1 MNRRIIIILALAAV
15 CGGTKAQRKQSGAR
29 ANGSHIIV
37 LGRKVI
43 DTANLRIKYA
53 WGATD
58 ITQDS
63 TYLDCG
69 QLLIGQHMTKYSSW
83 FVEVADSQRVE
94 WARKNPHAQS
104 VPNGTWWMRGKVPG
118 IWSEYQYSNIFIH
131 GDTLNEWAVM
141 PMGQEWPQR
150 YEEKWSGQ
158 EWKLSLTPNPSPVGE
173 GNFKSEEDEDS
184 SADNQT
190 PLPHGG
196 GAGGEAVILGH
207 RCQKATCRWR
217 GRDYVAWFAPDIP
230 IRRGP
235 WKFGGLPGLIMK
247 IHDVDSLYV
256 FEAVAIEKGN
266 FPIYQYPKEEFM
278 KSTRTHTW
286 KLQIAY
292 NRNYLKTAGIRSFN
306 EDGTIG
312 DLKSSPHEYDPM
324 ELE

>member
-1 MNRRIIIILALAAV
+1 MNKKNFIFTFIFVTV
-15 CGGTKAQRKQSGAR
+15 CISTNAQWKQSDAYASGMHNTVVR
-29 ANGSHIIV
+29 
-37 LGRKVI
+37 RKAI

-58 ITQDS
+58 ISQDS

-69 QLLIGQHMTKYSSW
+69 QLLIGQRMIKYSSW
-83 FVEVADSQRVE
+83 FVEVADSQRVQ
-94 WARKNPHAQS
+94 WAKMNPHAQS
-104 VPNGTWWMRGKVPG
+104 VPNGTWWMRGKKPG

-158 EWKLSLTPNPSPVGE
+158 DWTLQGDTAS
-173 GNFKSEEDEDS
+173 F
-184 SADNQT
+184 
-190 PLPHGG
+190 
-196 GAGGEAVILGH
+196 LGH
-207 RCQKATCRWR
+207 QCQKATCHWR
-217 GRDYVAWFAPDIP
+217 GRDYIAWFAPDIP

-256 FEAVAIEKGN
+256 FEAVAIEKGQ
-266 FPIYQYPKEEFM
+266 FPIWQYPKEEFM
-278 KSTRTHTW
+278 KSSRMKTW
-286 KLQIAY
+286 KLQKAF
-292 NRNYLKTAGIRSFN
+292 NLNYPKTAGRLRFN

-312 DLKSSPHEYDPM
+312 DLISRPHEYNPL

>member
-1 MNRRIIIILALAAV
+1 MNKRIITIILALAAV
-15 CGGTKAQRKQSGAR
+15 CGGANAQRKQSGAR

-58 ITQDS
+58 ITHDS

-69 QLLIGQHMTKYSSW
+69 QLLIGQHITKYSSW

-158 EWKLSLTPNPSPVGE
+158 EWTL
-173 GNFKSEEDEDS
+173 EEDTAS
-184 SADNQT
+184 F
-190 PLPHGG
+190 
-196 GAGGEAVILGH
+196 LGH
-207 RCQKATCRWR
+207 PCQKATCRWR

>member
-1 MNRRIIIILALAAV
+1 MNKRIITIILALAAV
-15 CGGTKAQRKQSGAR
+15 CGGANAQRKQSGAR
-29 ANGSHIIV
+29 ANGSHIMV

-58 ITQDS
+58 ITHDS

-94 WARKNPHAQS
+94 WARKNPHPQG

-158 EWKLSLTPNPSPVGE
+158 EWTL
-173 GNFKSEEDEDS
+173 EEDTAS
-184 SADNQT
+184 F
-190 PLPHGG
+190 
-196 GAGGEAVILGH
+196 LGH
-207 RCQKATCRWR
+207 PCQKATCRWR

>member
-1 MNRRIIIILALAAV
+1 MNKRLVIIIIILAFV
-15 CGGTKAQRKQSGAR
+15 CGGANAQQKQSGAR

-58 ITQDS
+58 ITHDS

-131 GDTLNEWAVM
+131 GDTLNEWSVM

-158 EWKLSLTPNPSPVGE
+158 EWTL
-173 GNFKSEEDEDS
+173 EEDTAS
-184 SADNQT
+184 F
-190 PLPHGG
+190 
-196 GAGGEAVILGH
+196 LGH
-207 RCQKATCRWR
+207 PCQKATCRWR

>member
-1 MNRRIIIILALAAV
+1 MNKKFITIILALAAV
-15 CGGTKAQRKQSGAR
+15 CGGANAQRKQSGAR

-37 LGRKVI
+37 LGQKVI

-58 ITQDS
+58 ITHDS

-131 GDTLNEWAVM
+131 GDTLNEWSVM

-158 EWKLSLTPNPSPVGE
+158 EWTL
-173 GNFKSEEDEDS
+173 EEDTAS
-184 SADNQT
+184 F
-190 PLPHGG
+190 
-196 GAGGEAVILGH
+196 LGH
-207 RCQKATCRWR
+207 PCQKATCRWR

-235 WKFGGLPGLIMK
+235 WQFGGLPGLIMK

>member
-1 MNRRIIIILALAAV
+1 MNKRIITIILAFAAV
-15 CGGTKAQRKQSGAR
+15 CGGANAQRKQSGAR

-58 ITQDS
+58 ITHDS

-131 GDTLNEWAVM
+131 GDTLNEWSVM

-158 EWKLSLTPNPSPVGE
+158 EWTL
-173 GNFKSEEDEDS
+173 EEDTAS
-184 SADNQT
+184 F
-190 PLPHGG
+190 
-196 GAGGEAVILGH
+196 LGH
-207 RCQKATCRWR
+207 PCQKATCRWR

>member
-1 MNRRIIIILALAAV
+1 MNKRFFIIFIALAAV
-15 CGGTKAQRKQSGAR
+15 CGGASAQWKQSGAR

-58 ITQDS
+58 ITHDS

-69 QLLIGQHMTKYSSW
+69 QLLIGQHMTKYSS
-83 FVEVADSQRVE
+83 QRVE
-94 WARKNPHAQS
+94 WAKKNPNPQG

-131 GDTLNEWAVM
+131 GDTLNEWAMM

-158 EWKLSLTPNPSPVGE
+158 EWTL
-173 GNFKSEEDEDS
+173 EEDTAS
-184 SADNQT
+184 F
-190 PLPHGG
+190 
-196 GAGGEAVILGH
+196 LGH
-207 RCQKATCRWR
+207 PCQKATCRWR
-217 GRDYVAWFAPDIP
+217 GRDYIAWFAPDIP

>member
-15 CGGTKAQRKQSGAR
+15 CGGANAQRKQSGAR

-58 ITQDS
+58 ITHDS

-131 GDTLNEWAVM
+131 GDTLNEWSVM

-158 EWKLSLTPNPSPVGE
+158 EWTL
-173 GNFKSEEDEDS
+173 EEDTAS
-184 SADNQT
+184 F
-190 PLPHGG
+190 
-196 GAGGEAVILGH
+196 LGH
-207 RCQKATCRWR
+207 PCQKATCRWR

>member
-1 MNRRIIIILALAAV
+1 MNKRIITIILALAAV
-15 CGGTKAQRKQSGAR
+15 CGGAKAQRKQSGAR

-58 ITQDS
+58 ITHDS

-131 GDTLNEWAVM
+131 GDTLNEWSVM

-158 EWKLSLTPNPSPVGE
+158 EWTL
-173 GNFKSEEDEDS
+173 EEDTAS
-184 SADNQT
+184 F
-190 PLPHGG
+190 
-196 GAGGEAVILGH
+196 LGH
-207 RCQKATCRWR
+207 PCQKATCRWR

>member
-1 MNRRIIIILALAAV
+1 MNRRIITIILALAAV
-15 CGGTKAQRKQSGAR
+15 CGGAKAQRKQSGAR

-58 ITQDS
+58 ITHDS

-131 GDTLNEWAVM
+131 GDTLNEWSVM

-158 EWKLSLTPNPSPVGE
+158 EWTL
-173 GNFKSEEDEDS
+173 EEDTAS
-184 SADNQT
+184 F
-190 PLPHGG
+190 
-196 GAGGEAVILGH
+196 LGH
-207 RCQKATCRWR
+207 PCQKATCRWR

>member
-1 MNRRIIIILALAAV
+1 MNKKNFILTFILLSV
-15 CGGTKAQRKQSGAR
+15 CISTNAQWKQSDAY
-29 ANGSHIIV
+29 ANGMHNTV
-37 LGRKVI
+37 VRRKAI

-69 QLLIGQHMTKYSSW
+69 QLLIGQRMTKYSSW

-94 WARKNPHAQS
+94 WAKMNPHAQS
-104 VPNGTWWMRGKVPG
+104 VPNGTWWMHGKKPG

-141 PMGQEWPQR
+141 PRGQEWPQR
-150 YEEKWSGQ
+150 YEEKWRGQ
-158 EWKLSLTPNPSPVGE
+158 EWTLQ
-173 GNFKSEEDEDS
+173 EDTAS
-184 SADNQT
+184 F
-190 PLPHGG
+190 
-196 GAGGEAVILGH
+196 LGH
-207 RCQKATCRWR
+207 QCQKAICRWR
-217 GRDYVAWFAPDIP
+217 GRDYIAWFAPDIP
-230 IRRGP
+230 ISRGP

-266 FPIYQYPKEEFM
+266 FPIWQYPKEEFM
-278 KSTRTHTW
+278 KSTRLKTW
-286 KLQIAY
+286 RLQQAF
-292 NRNYLKTAGIRSFN
+292 NLNYPKTAGIRRFN

-312 DLKSSPHEYDPM
+312 DLISRPQEYNPL

>member
-1 MNRRIIIILALAAV
+1 MNKRLVIIIIILAFV
-15 CGGTKAQRKQSGAR
+15 CSGVSAQRKQSGAR

-94 WARKNPHAQS
+94 WARKNPNAQS

-158 EWKLSLTPNPSPVGE
+158 EWTL
-173 GNFKSEEDEDS
+173 EEDTAS
-184 SADNQT
+184 F
-190 PLPHGG
+190 
-196 GAGGEAVILGH
+196 LGH
-207 RCQKATCRWR
+207 SCQKATCRWR

-256 FEAVAIEKGN
+256 FEVVAIEKGN

>member
-1 MNRRIIIILALAAV
+1 MNRRIITIILALAAV
-15 CGGTKAQRKQSGAR
+15 CGGAKAQRKQSGAR

-58 ITQDS
+58 ITHDS

-158 EWKLSLTPNPSPVGE
+158 EWTL
-173 GNFKSEEDEDS
+173 EEDTAS
-184 SADNQT
+184 F
-190 PLPHGG
+190 
-196 GAGGEAVILGH
+196 LGH
-207 RCQKATCRWR
+207 SCQKATCRWR

-247 IHDVDSLYV
+247 INDVDSLYV

-278 KSTRTHTW
+278 KSTRSHTW

-312 DLKSSPHEYDPM
+312 NLKSNPHDYDPM

>member
-1 MNRRIIIILALAAV
+1 MNKRIITIILALAAV
-15 CGGTKAQRKQSGAR
+15 CGGAKAQRKQSGAR

-58 ITQDS
+58 ITHDS

-94 WARKNPHAQS
+94 WARKNPHPQG

-158 EWKLSLTPNPSPVGE
+158 EWTL
-173 GNFKSEEDEDS
+173 EEDTAS
-184 SADNQT
+184 F
-190 PLPHGG
+190 
-196 GAGGEAVILGH
+196 LGH
-207 RCQKATCRWR
+207 PCQKATCRWR